1 MARQVEFRVGEGEVV
16 LADVS
21 APLST
26 LIFPLLELV
35 VLTGISWIAI
45 GWMDATPE
53 IPPVLRNLIVA
64 LWVLIV
70 LWRFLVPLLR
80 TRRRRFIVTDRRV
93 LARGR
98 SGSVDSIPLRQI
110 NSVRRSRGGIDLG
123 IYGFGSPIHFEHV
136 GKSRQVEKVLHSRL
150 RR

>member
-16 LADVS
+16 LADVN

-35 VLTGISWIAI
+35 VLTGVAWIAI
-45 GWMDATPE
+45 GWMDITPG
-53 IPPVLRNLIVA
+53 IPPVVRNLVVA
-64 LWVLIV
+64 LWAL
-70 LWRFLVPLLR
+70 LAFLRFLLPLLR

-110 NSVRRSRGGIDLG
+110 HSVRRSRGGIDLG
-123 IYGFGSPIHFEHV
+123 IYGFGSPIHFEQV